1 MNKKEEKEETVFEKI
16 IKKEIP
22 ADIIYEDDDC
32 MAFKDLHPI
41 APTHILLIP
50 KKHIAKIG
58 DATEEDAQM
67 LGKLMTK
74 ISVITNQLKIN
85 DNFRIIINNGAQA
98 GQTVFHLH
106 LHIISGRAMSWPPG

>member
-1 MNKKEEKEETVFEKI
+1 MNSREETIFEKI

-22 ADIIYEDDDC
+22 ADIVYEDDDC
-32 MAFKDLHPI
+32 LAFKDINPI

-58 DATEEDAQM
+58 DATDKEEQM

-74 ISVITNQLKIN
+74 IAIITKQLGIN
-85 DNFRIIINNGAQA
+85 DNFRVIMNNGEKA

-106 LHIISGRAMSWPPG
+106 LHIISGRAMNWPPG

>member
-1 MNKKEEKEETVFEKI
+1 MADRQETIFEKI

-22 ADIIYEDDDC
+22 ADIVYEDDQC
-32 MAFKDLHPI
+32 LAFKDINPI

-58 DATEEDAQM
+58 DATEKDEKM
-67 LGKLMTK
+67 LGNLMTK
-74 ISVITNQLKIN
+74 IRVITNKIGIN
-85 DNFRIIINNGAQA
+85 DNFRVVINNGEKA